1 MNPQDLERFGQ
12 SLTVCEEK
20 IRSLRRNVQSYVGS
34 NINGRDSVF
43 MLNID
48 TELGLAM
55 SIMNQLG
62 KKRQIGLDQVSE
74 VITSRSQRSR
84 RPTGE
89 PEKSE
94 AVKEIK
100 VNISFFSTVKGA

>member
-1 MNPQDLERFGQ
+1 MNQPCKSPQDLERFSQ

-84 RPTGE
+84 RPTS
-89 PEKSE
+89 PTS
-94 AVKEIK
+94 AI
-100 VNISFFSTVKGA
+100 

>member
-1 MNPQDLERFGQ
+1 M
-12 SLTVCEEK
+12 
-20 IRSLRRNVQSYVGS
+20 GS

-55 SIMNQLG
+55 MVMNQLG
-62 KKRQIGLDQVSE
+62 KKRQTGLDQVTE

-84 RPTGE
+84 RPTGDQ
-89 PEKSE
+89 EKSE
-94 AVKEIK
+94 AEYIEI
-100 VNISFFSTVKGA
+100 IDQLTREMFDYRPPHQPPPSRPTSLTRARPPQA